1 MKIYCQKCGNASEYS
16 FDKPKFC
23 SGCGSSFVIA
33 SSFAAKAAKPVNSIT
48 QKQLEEEIA
57 TERVPDISKLEF
69 DIDVNP
75 RKGVKLNNLMGTHN
89 GQTADEPAFSV
100 LRISKEQALEDFK
113 REAGY
118 YPSRQAT
125 NEEE

>member
-1 MKIYCQKCGNASEYS
+1 MKIYCQKCGNATEYS

-33 SSFAAKAAKPVNSIT
+33 SSFIPKAAKPTPKIT
-48 QKQLEEEIA
+48 QEEQEEEIG
-57 TERVPDISKLEF
+57 TERVPDISKLDF
-69 DIDVNP
+69 DIDIRSN
-75 RKGVKLNNLMGTHN
+75 KGVKLNNLMGTYN
-89 GQTADEPAFSV
+89 GQSTDEPTFSAP
-100 LRISKEQALEDFK
+100 RISKEQALEDFK

-118 YPSRQAT
+118 YPSRQSM